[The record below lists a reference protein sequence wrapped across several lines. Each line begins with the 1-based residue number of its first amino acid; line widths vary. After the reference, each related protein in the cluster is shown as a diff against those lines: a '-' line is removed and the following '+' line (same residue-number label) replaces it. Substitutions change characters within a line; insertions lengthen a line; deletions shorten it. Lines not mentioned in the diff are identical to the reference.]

1 MCHWRANQWKC
12 YGIVYWLRSFFFF
25 FSQGESLWI
34 KQQWRCENKIVT
46 TVKSI
51 AIMESIAQRKVTKCY
66 ASQRLPKIWLLC
78 CKVYMPCKK
87 KRNLSEKI
95 TQFAEHVYSISFFF
109 FSLFPGKVSAFA
121 YKYCWNQDFIK
132 DIKIWKKILQYLQI
146 SVGFIVA
153 HCKSDWQDC
162 LVFQTVLMG

>member
-1 MCHWRANQWKC
+1 M
-12 YGIVYWLRSFFFF
+12 LRNSILAEELFFFF

-78 CKVYMPCKK
+78 CKVYMPIKETCL
-87 KRNLSEKI
+87 KRSPSSLNMYIL
-95 TQFAEHVYSISFFF
+95 YLFFF
-109 FSLFPGKVSAFA
+109 FHFFLAKYQHLLINTAETKTLLRILRFGRRYCSIFKFLWGSL
-121 YKYCWNQDFIK
+121 
-132 DIKIWKKILQYLQI
+132 
-146 SVGFIVA
+146 
-153 HCKSDWQDC
+153 
-162 LVFQTVLMG
+162 